1 MSVTASLMAVK
12 DALAELRLPGVD
24 EAIRRA
30 GAADP
35 VHLDM
40 VTGTWHR
47 ELEAMV
53 EELAAGGFP
62 LRQLAV
68 ARAMKLKLPEL
79 PPLWKLEKQIGDHW
93 KNRPGVLK
101 AG

>member
-12 DALAELRLPGVD
+12 DALTELKLPGVD

-30 GAADP
+30 GAADQE
-35 VHLDM
+35 HLNM
-40 VTGTWHR
+40 VTGSWHR

-53 EELAAGGFP
+53 EELTSSGYP

-79 PPLWKLEKQIGDHW
+79 PALWKLEKQIGDHW
-93 KNRPGVLK
+93 KNRPGALK